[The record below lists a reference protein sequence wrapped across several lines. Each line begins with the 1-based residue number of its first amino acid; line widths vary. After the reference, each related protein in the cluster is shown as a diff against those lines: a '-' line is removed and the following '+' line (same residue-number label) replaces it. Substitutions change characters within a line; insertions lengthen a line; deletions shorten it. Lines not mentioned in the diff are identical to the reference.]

1 MANAS
6 LAAVQVSL
14 QLPDHA
20 NLAIQTVLNVQVMS
34 TVALLAS
41 MVSLLT
47 PIQENAYLKLVV
59 HMVKIFSK
67 VYALTFVKLATTS
80 MKAFAFMEVA
90 SKDTLLM
97 PSVAVLEEVKLKLHQ
112 ELQDLTAM
120 LINSSK
126 MEDVLEP
133 AQLVHS
139 LTQLQEPADL
149 VEITVM
155 PASQPHSVSTVP
167 MDSLLKK
174 ALVLPTI
181 AVLLVSSDMEL
192 HVFQVALLE
201 LMQLEITV
209 FDHVPKAATSTTRF
223 VSPAVPLL

>member
-1 MANAS
+1 MVNAS

-14 QLPDHA
+14 LLPDHA
-20 NLAIQTVLNVQVMS
+20 NLAIQTVLNAQVMS

-47 PIQENAYLKLVV
+47 PIQENVYLKLVV
-59 HMVKIFSK
+59 HMVKMFSK
-67 VYALTFVKLATTS
+67 VYALTFAKSAITS
-80 MKAFAFMEVA
+80 MKEFVFMEDA

-97 PSVAVLEEVKLKLHQ
+97 PSVDALDKAKLKQLP
-112 ELQDLTAM
+112 QDLTAM
-120 LINSSK
+120 PINSSK
-126 MEDVLEP
+126 MEDALEP
-133 AQLVHS
+133 VQLVHS

-149 VEITVM
+149 AETAVM
-155 PASQPHSVSTVP
+155 PVSQLHSVSTVP
-167 MDSLLKK
+167 VDSLLKK

-181 AVLLVSSDMEL
+181 AVLLVSSDTEL

-201 LMQLEITV
+201 LMQLAATV
-209 FDHVPKAATSTTRF
+209 FDHALKAVTSTTRF

>member
-1 MANAS
+1 
-6 LAAVQVSL
+6 
-14 QLPDHA
+14 
-20 NLAIQTVLNVQVMS
+20 MS
-34 TVALLAS
+34 TVAHLAS

-47 PIQENAYLKLVV
+47 LEQENVYLKLVV

-67 VYALTFVKLATTS
+67 VSALTFVKLAITS
-80 MKAFAFMEVA
+80 MKESVFMEDA
-90 SKDTLLM
+90 SKDTPLM

-112 ELQDLTAM
+112 EPQDLTAM

-139 LTQLQEPADL
+139 QTQLQEPADL
-149 VEITVM
+149 VETTVM